1 MPAIDQ
7 KPALKQKLNEALNV
21 PLAVIELRAYTIL
34 VLAELGQVEADAFKI
49 LNKHGI
55 NNTTELDTWFKE
67 GRISEADGWED
78 FFTLDGLEHKRKL
91 LNEILIELN

>member
-1 MPAIDQ
+1 M
-7 KPALKQKLNEALNV
+7 
-21 PLAVIELRAYTIL
+21 
-34 VLAELGQVEADAFKI
+34 EADAFKI